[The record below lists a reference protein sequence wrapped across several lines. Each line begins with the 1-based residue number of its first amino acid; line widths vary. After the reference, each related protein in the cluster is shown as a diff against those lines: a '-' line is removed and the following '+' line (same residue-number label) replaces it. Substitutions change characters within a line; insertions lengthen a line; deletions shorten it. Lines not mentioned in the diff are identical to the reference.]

1 MGDDV
6 LFQKLLKVF
15 KETSPSETTKIVGE
29 LPAAQQPTGAAA
41 AVLASTNNEMI
52 AILKKLLESPQVG
65 QPAQETAASAALA
78 AGAAGLKT
86 ARESIVSGLVKGKTI
101 AASAASASASALKSL
116 WVKENGQSGIIKRL
130 PCLVTRVIEVLA
142 EKGGALAQYLALKI
156 GPALKLGPRTVFH
169 SRLGAVTGG
178 QIELL
183 RQKLSPEAFAEF
195 LKGLGKRS
203 NSRSSPNPT
212 RYLAGL
218 GLPEEG
224 PGTREFTRLGLEG
237 LVGPGP
243 RSINR
248 RTAPNVS
255 LKFGKNGRRG
265 SRGSLIFTGA
275 GRALGAARRL
285 FSRPSS
291 SKQRMAEAQTQTTG
305 LASEAPAAPA
315 APAAAPENTRFKNLK
330 SKSLEDLVKLR
341 KVPNGPPGS
350 REQVNSL
357 IFEKMNRLVR
367 NSGTYGTSTLKQALR
382 YLRNVP
388 NLPGRDRVMD
398 AIRSRIDEIEYRTRD
413 DPRRALEKLQALR
426 RNLGAGGLF
435 SNSNIRSMFMNAERN
450 YQRRIENER
459 RRRMNENRARRGL
472 EPAPIPVSRNRN
484 RLPPLGNVPTVLR
497 PPPNQP
503 QPNLKPVNLGPLPA
517 PPPMPAPPPLNMGET
532 KALANAGGENK
543 ALNLVTNAG
552 GPNNVLKAA
561 NQLKEAGNNP
571 NLAIA
576 KGADPKNV
584 RIVLQLGGANNAARV
599 AAATPKLMKRRRRQ
613 RRTTKR
619 KSKTARPKVS
629 ALKKLIR
636 SLPKKKL
643 LSVLPANNK
652 KTLEGKNKA
661 DVATRVTSY
670 LTGRTKKK

>member
-1 MGDDV
+1 
-6 LFQKLLKVF
+6 
-15 KETSPSETTKIVGE
+15 
-29 LPAAQQPTGAAA
+29 
-41 AVLASTNNEMI
+41 
-52 AILKKLLESPQVG
+52 
-65 QPAQETAASAALA
+65 
-78 AGAAGLKT
+78 
-86 ARESIVSGLVKGKTI
+86 
-101 AASAASASASALKSL
+101 
-116 WVKENGQSGIIKRL
+116 
-130 PCLVTRVIEVLA
+130 LVTRVIEVLA

-224 PGTREFTRLGLEG
+224 PGTRAFTRLGLEG

-255 LKFGKNGRRG
+255 LKFGNGRRG

-305 LASEAPAAPA
+305 LAVAPPPPPPPPSE
-315 APAAAPENTRFKNLK
+315 NKYKNLDRRTIEELIK
-330 SKSLEDLVKLR
+330 IR
-341 KVPNGPPGS
+341 KENAQAPRNK
-350 REQVNSL
+350 VNAAISYR
-357 IFEKMNRLVR
+357 IEKLVR
-367 NSGTYGTSTLKQALR
+367 NSGTYGTSSLKQALR

>member
-15 KETSPSETTKIVGE
+15 KETSPSETTKIVGG

-78 AGAAGLKT
+78 SAAAGLKT

-169 SRLGAVTGG
+169 SRLGAVTGA
-178 QIELL
+178 QIDLL

-224 PGTREFTRLGLEG
+224 PGTRAFTRLGLEG

-265 SRGSLIFTGA
+265 SRESLIFTGA

-305 LASEAPAAPA
+305 LAVAPPPPPPSEN
-315 APAAAPENTRFKNLK
+315 EYKNLDRRTIEELIK
-330 SKSLEDLVKLR
+330 IR
-341 KVPNGPPGS
+341 KENAQAPRNK
-350 REQVNSL
+350 VNAAISYR
-357 IFEKMNRLVR
+357 IEKLVR
-367 NSGTYGTSTLKQALR
+367 NSGTYGTSGLKQALR

-584 RIVLQLGGANNAARV
+584 RIVLQLGGANNAAKV

>member
-6 LFQKLLKVF
+6 LFQRLLKVL
-15 KETSPSETTKIVGE
+15 KEKTPSQAEVLVAS
-29 LPAAQQPTGAAA
+29 LPPTQQPTGAAA
-41 AVLASTNNEMI
+41 AILASTNDDMVSV
-52 AILKKLLESPQVG
+52 LKKLLGSPQVTP
-65 QPAQETAASAALA
+65 PAQESAASAALA

-86 ARESIVSGLVKGKTI
+86 ARESISSGLEKGKTVV
-101 AASAASASASALKSL
+101 ASAAAGAASGLKSL
-116 WVKENGQSGIIKRL
+116 WVTKNGEPGIIKRF
-130 PCLVTRVIEVLA
+130 PCLLTHVIEVLA
-142 EKGGALAQYLALKI
+142 EQGTKGTKFLAYKI
-156 GPALKLGPRTVFH
+156 APLLDLGPRPVFH
-169 SRLGAVTGG
+169 SRLGAVTGD
-178 QIELL
+178 QIDML
-183 RQKLSPEAFAEF
+183 RRKLSPEAFAGF
-195 LKGLGKRS
+195 LKDLGKRPD
-203 NSRSSPNPT
+203 SRASPNPS
-212 RYLAGL
+212 RYLASL
-218 GLPEEG
+218 GLPEGG
-224 PGTREFTRLGLEG
+224 PSARAFTRLGPEG
-237 LVGPGP
+237 LMGPGP
-243 RSINR
+243 RSFNR

-255 LKFGKNGRRG
+255 VKLGNGRRG

-275 GRALGAARRL
+275 RDALGAAGRI
-285 FSRPSS
+285 FSRSHS
-291 SKQRMAEAQTQTTG
+291 SKQTMAVNQPPPF
-305 LASEAPAAPA
+305 ASEAPAAPA
-315 APAAAPENTRFKNLK
+315 APAAAPENTRFKNLT

-350 REQVNSL
+350 RERVNSL
-357 IFEKMNRLVR
+357 ISEKMNRLVR

-382 YLRNVP
+382 YLRNMP

-398 AIRSRIDEIEYRTRD
+398 AIRSRIDDIEYRTRD

-435 SNSNIRSMFMNAERN
+435 SNSNIRSMFSNAERN

-472 EPAPIPVSRNRN
+472 EPAPIPVPRNRN
-484 RLPPLGNVPTVLR
+484 QLPPIGNVPKVLT
-497 PPPNQP
+497 PPPNTS
-503 QPNLKPVNLGPLPA
+503 QPNLRPLNLGPLPA
-517 PPPMPAPPPLNMGET
+517 PPPLNMGES

-584 RIVLQLGGANNAARV
+584 RIVLQLGGANNAAKV
-599 AAATPKLMKRRRRQ
+599 AAATPKLMKRRRRR

-619 KSKTARPKVS
+619 SSRTARPKVS
-629 ALKKLIR
+629 AIKKLIR

-643 LSVLPANNK
+643 LAVLPKENK
-652 KTLEGKNKA
+652 KALEGKNKA

>member
-15 KETSPSETTKIVGE
+15 KETSPSETTKIVGG

-78 AGAAGLKT
+78 SAAAGLKT

-169 SRLGAVTGG
+169 SRLGAVTGA
-178 QIELL
+178 QIDLL

-224 PGTREFTRLGLEG
+224 PGTRAFTRLGLEG

-265 SRGSLIFTGA
+265 SRESLIFTGA

-305 LASEAPAAPA
+305 LAVAPPPPPPSEN
-315 APAAAPENTRFKNLK
+315 EYKNLDRRTIEELIK
-330 SKSLEDLVKLR
+330 IR
-341 KVPNGPPGS
+341 KENAQAPRNK
-350 REQVNSL
+350 VNAAISYR
-357 IFEKMNRLVR
+357 IEKLVR
-367 NSGTYGTSTLKQALR
+367 NSGTYGTSGLKQALR